1 MATIDLI
8 VLGMLKKES
17 MSAYDIQK
25 LVEYRNIS
33 KWVKIS
39 TPSIYKKVIQLEEK
53 GYIMNNRH
61 SLLLTEKGEELAKRV
76 HERHQY
82 FKKLLML
89 AGVEEE
95 TADKEACVMEH
106 VLSEDSYEKLKKYL
120 GQCPDFQ

>member
-1 MATIDLI
+1 MELGQVQEDYLEAVYVLREKNGRVKCVHIAEYMGRSKPTILT
-8 VLGMLKKES
+8 G
-17 MSAYDIQK
+17 
-25 LVEYRNIS
+25 
-33 KWVKIS
+33 VKA
-39 TPSIYKKVIQLEEK
+39 LEEK

-106 VLSEDSYEKLKKYL
+106 VLSEDSYKKLKKYL

>member
-1 MATIDLI
+1 MELGQVQEDYLEAVYVLREKNGRVKCVHIAEYMGRSKPTILT
-8 VLGMLKKES
+8 
-17 MSAYDIQK
+17 A
-25 LVEYRNIS
+25 
-33 KWVKIS
+33 VKA
-39 TPSIYKKVIQLEEK
+39 LE
-53 GYIMNNRH
+53 
-61 SLLLTEKGEELAKRV
+61 EELAKRV

>member
-1 MATIDLI
+1 MELGQVQEDYLEAVYVLREKNGRVKCVNIAEYMGRSKPTILT
-8 VLGMLKKES
+8 
-17 MSAYDIQK
+17 A
-25 LVEYRNIS
+25 
-33 KWVKIS
+33 VKA
-39 TPSIYKKVIQLEEK
+39 LEEK

>member
-1 MATIDLI
+1 MELGQVQEDYLEAVYVLREKNGRVKCVHIAEYMGRSKPTILT
-8 VLGMLKKES
+8 
-17 MSAYDIQK
+17 A
-25 LVEYRNIS
+25 
-33 KWVKIS
+33 VKA
-39 TPSIYKKVIQLEEK
+39 LEEK

-61 SLLLTEKGEELAKRV
+61 SLLFTEKGEELAKRV

-106 VLSEDSYEKLKKYL
+106 VLSEGSYEKLKKYL

>member
-1 MATIDLI
+1 MELGQVQEDYLEAVYVLREKNVRVKCVHIAEYMGRSKPTILT
-8 VLGMLKKES
+8 
-17 MSAYDIQK
+17 A
-25 LVEYRNIS
+25 
-33 KWVKIS
+33 VKA
-39 TPSIYKKVIQLEEK
+39 LEEK
-53 GYIMNNRH
+53 GYITNNRH

-106 VLSEDSYEKLKKYL
+106 VLSEDTYEKLKNYL
-120 GQCPDFQ
+120 A

>member
-1 MATIDLI
+1 MELGQVQEDYLEAVYVLREKNGRVKCVHIAEYMGRSKPTILT
-8 VLGMLKKES
+8 
-17 MSAYDIQK
+17 A
-25 LVEYRNIS
+25 
-33 KWVKIS
+33 VKA
-39 TPSIYKKVIQLEEK
+39 LEEK
-53 GYIMNNRH
+53 EYIMNNRH